1 MFSTQL
7 LIPIYS
13 LRKNKGK
20 GALIYSQRLNL
31 GGLNVRDDERAIILC
46 IIHMVPVLNAVRPDV
61 SFSIT
66 VWILVVCWLAGA
78 PPERTQSNLSDEVSI
93 NDESDGYCSV
103 DIIFN
108 DFKQRKCSDE

>member
-46 IIHMVPVLNAVRPDV
+46 IIHMVPVLNAVQPEV
-61 SFSIT
+61 SFST
-66 VWILVVCWLAGA
+66 VWMVIV
-78 PPERTQSNLSDEVSI
+78 
-93 NDESDGYCSV
+93 
-103 DIIFN
+103 F
-108 DFKQRKCSDE
+108 